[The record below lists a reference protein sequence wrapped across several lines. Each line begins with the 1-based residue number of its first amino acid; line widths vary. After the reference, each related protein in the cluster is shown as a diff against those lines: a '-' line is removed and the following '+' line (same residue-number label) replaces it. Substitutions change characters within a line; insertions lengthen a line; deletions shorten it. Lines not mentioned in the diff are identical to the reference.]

1 MAQQL
6 HCQSSSPTHPRTA
19 SLAML
24 AAVACLGAASGARAQ
39 VVISIDGECP
49 GEVRFEWS
57 GATRD
62 KRMGILYASNRGS
75 VVLGE
80 PCFGTQIGLG
90 SVRLQ
95 LVAVVRTGAMG
106 TGAVS
111 GRVPRLAC
119 GGFVQA
125 VVVDG
130 VPCTTSNVVQIPQ

>member
-1 MAQQL
+1 MPPLSSLCTGATLAILSQL
-6 HCQSSSPTHPRTA
+6 
-19 SLAML
+19 
-24 AAVACLGAASGARAQ
+24 ACFYNCASGQ
-39 VVISIDGECP
+39 SGPDQLNIVLTGECP

-95 LVAVVRTGAMG
+95 LVAVVRSGAMG
-106 TGAVS
+106 TGVVS

-130 VPCTTSNVVQIPQ
+130 VPCTTSNVVQISQ